1 VSADVRAAVA
11 AGVLVAERDRA
22 PLLQSIVEVAR
33 AIFGAQA
40 ASITLHDET
49 AGELVFE
56 AVAGEGE
63 EALTGRR
70 IAADRGIAGWVLQ
83 SRQPIVIEDVEQ
95 DPRFAGDV
103 ARTTGYVP
111 KGIMAA
117 PLEHDERVL
126 GVLSVLDRPQRSRF
140 TLIEMDL
147 LGLFANQAAIA
158 LALVEAGRRV
168 ERSLA
173 ADEGDLGAVARVAG
187 ALESLE
193 GRGREAGGRLLEALA
208 EVLEGRRR
216 AAP

>member
-11 AGVLVAERDRA
+11 AGVIVAERERG

-40 ASITLHDET
+40 ASITLHDES
-49 AGELVFE
+49 ADELVFE

-63 EALTGRR
+63 ETLAGRR
-70 IAADRGIAGWVLQ
+70 IPADRGIAGWVLQ
-83 SRQPIVIEDVEQ
+83 SRQPIVVEDVEQ

-103 ARTTGYVP
+103 AQTTGYVP

-147 LGLFANQAAIA
+147 LGLVAHQAAIA

-168 ERSLA
+168 ERALA
-173 ADEGDLGAVARVAG
+173 ADEGDLGAVARVA
-187 ALESLE
+187 AAVESLE
-193 GRGREAGGRLLEALA
+193 GGRRGAGERLLQALA
-208 EVLEGRRR
+208 EVLEDPRG
-216 AAP
+216 AAR

>member
-11 AGVLVAERDRA
+11 AGVLVAERGRA
-22 PLLQSIVEVAR
+22 PLLRSIVEVAR

-40 ASITLHDET
+40 ASITLHDQA

-63 EALTGRR
+63 EMLAGRR
-70 IAADRGIAGWVLQ
+70 IPADRGIAGWVLQ
-83 SRQPIVIEDVEQ
+83 SRQPIVVEDVEQ

-117 PLEHDERVL
+117 PLEHDEHVL

-158 LALVEAGRRV
+158 LALIESGRRV

-173 ADEGDLGAVARVAG
+173 ADDGGAGAVARLAAAV
-187 ALESLE
+187 ESLE
-193 GRGREAGGRLLEALA
+193 AGRREAGRRLLEALA